1 MTDLHDRFRSLDR
14 MRSPDLWS
22 EALQRAAATDRRAVS
37 GPWGMNRTVA
47 IALALVAL
55 LIITIGIAVVG
66 GLLRIDRNDPDD
78 GNPFALAG
86 PVANCDQTLP
96 EGVLVRVIDS
106 TDQIQLTVYE
116 DGLVV
121 SGFPTDWGT
130 SAAVGLDGSWSQR
143 RLTPDG
149 VQLLIDALTS
159 SLPSCQS
166 FESAGHFDIRARAGP
181 GVHSIGLGGSVLETR
196 VTTPAQA
203 ASVDDIVAR
212 LEDPDLGLP
221 AGSWED
227 GWHSYVP
234 ERWRFSLQFHGPT
247 DRGLPRSD
255 GIVLPDGSDLR
266 SFGAELPIDSMDP
279 SAAPQGLSMLRC
291 AVTNSEEA
299 RAMEAILTAAGGSP
313 EDYGGWSFTNGEQVG
328 ELGGFP
334 LHNLVSITV
343 AGLLPHEPDCLTE
356 VPGATPTPAP
366 GPSIPADEPA
376 PLADACD
383 YIPAALVSEVIGP
396 INGDTEHYPGWS
408 TDWAFCWHPV
418 EPGGLAIGAS
428 RRPLP
433 ADRAADQ
440 ARALF
445 GDVGFS
451 SEQIAGHDVFFNGCE
466 STEGQCRAS
475 VAISVAPHF
484 VVITWEPG
492 SKATLRQLAEG
503 LIKALDAADA
513 AV

>member
-1 MTDLHDRFRSLDR
+1 MTDLHDRFQSLDR
-14 MRSPDLWS
+14 MRPPDLWS
-22 EALQRAAATDRRAVS
+22 EAVQRAAVTGAARTTP
-37 GPWGMNRTVA
+37 GLWGMSRSFS
-47 IALALVAL
+47 IALVVLAA
-55 LIITIGIAVVG
+55 LIISIGIAVAG
-66 GLLRIDRNDPDD
+66 ALLRNDRNDPDD
-78 GNPFALAG
+78 ANPFSLAG
-86 PVANCDQTLP
+86 PVANCDKTLP
-96 EGVLVRVIDS
+96 EGVAVRVIDS
-106 TDQIQLTVYE
+106 TDQIQLTAYE

-121 SGFPTDWGT
+121 TGFPTDWGT
-130 SAAVGLDGSWSQR
+130 PVGLDGSWSQR
-143 RLTPDG
+143 HLTADG
-149 VQLLIDALTS
+149 IQLLIDALTS
-159 SLPSCQS
+159 SLPSCQN
-166 FESAGHFDIRARAGP
+166 FESARYFEIRARAGP

-203 ASVDDIVAR
+203 AAVDDIVAR

-227 GWHSYVP
+227 EWHSYVP
-234 ERWRFSLQFHGPT
+234 ERWRFSLHFHGPT
-247 DRGLPRSD
+247 DREYPPSD

-291 AVTNSEEA
+291 AVTNVEEA
-299 RAMEAILTAAGGSP
+299 RAIEAILTAAGGSP
-313 EDYGGWSFTNGEQVG
+313 DDYAGWSFTDGEQVG

-343 AGLLPHEPDCLTE
+343 AGLLPHEPDCLSE
-356 VPGATPTPAP
+356 APGATPTPAP

-383 YIPAALVSEVIGP
+383 YVPAGLVSEVIGP

-428 RRPLP
+428 RRPVP
-433 ADRAADQ
+433 ADQAAAQ

-445 GDVGFS
+445 GDVGFTA
-451 SEQIAGHDVFFNGCE
+451 EQIAGNDVFFNGCVG
-466 STEGQCRAS
+466 SDGQCRAA
-475 VAISVAPHF
+475 VAISAAPHF
-484 VVITWEPG
+484 VVVTWEPG
-492 SKATLRQLAEG
+492 SQASLRELAERMIEQLAPG
-503 LIKALDAADA
+503 S
-513 AV
+513 